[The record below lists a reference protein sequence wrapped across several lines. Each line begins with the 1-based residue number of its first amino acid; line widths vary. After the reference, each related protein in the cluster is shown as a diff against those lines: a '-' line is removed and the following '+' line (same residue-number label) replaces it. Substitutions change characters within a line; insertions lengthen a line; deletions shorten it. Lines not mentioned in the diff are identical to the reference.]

1 MSTLLPRVWR
11 GVVALGAIVT
21 LASGASGQEKK
32 PETGNQEEIR
42 ALLTL
47 TDEAATGKATN
58 SLALK
63 WEQQHFIKSH
73 GDKTYV
79 PFTVSLDAGA
89 FAAPTPVGLY
99 LRVAKRG
106 ELPPTA
112 EAAASKDAEKKKK
125 KDKKDDAKGTGS
137 QVDARQQYPFED
149 VFFIDIPAAV
159 AGQPQLLRRAF
170 AVSPGDYDIYV
181 ALKEKAAPGA
191 TASPKIGVL
200 KHELTVPSLD
210 GEFTTSSVITASKIE
225 VLQSELAPERQAENP
240 YTFSTIKIAPSL
252 DNKFKKTD
260 EFNVMFWIYG
270 AGADAAKKPNIE
282 VDYAFH
288 QKTADGEK
296 FFNKTE
302 PQIMNAETLP
312 PQFDVA
318 AGHQL
323 TGSLAVPLASFP
335 EGDFRLE
342 LKVSDK
348 VSGKSVT
355 RESTFSVAAQ

>member
-1 MSTLLPRVWR
+1 MSTLLRA
-11 GVVALGAIVT
+11 VVAVGAVV
-21 LASGASGQEKK
+21 AVAGGAFAQEKK

-42 ALLTL
+42 VLLTL
-47 TDEAATGKATN
+47 ADEAATGKAA
-58 SLALK
+58 SGVALK
-63 WEQQHFIKSH
+63 WEQHHFIKSH

-79 PFTVSLDAGA
+79 PFTVSVDPTA
-89 FAAPTPVGLY
+89 FPAPTPVGLY

-112 EAAASKDAEKKKK
+112 TAVAAKDADKKKK
-125 KDKKDDAKGTGS
+125 SKKGEEKGTGS
-137 QVDARQQYPFED
+137 QIDARHQYPFED
-149 VFFIDIPAAV
+149 VFFIDTPAPV

-170 AVSPGDYDIYV
+170 AVSPGDYDVYV
-181 ALKEKAAPGA
+181 ALKEKPVAGA

-200 KHELTVPSLD
+200 KYEITVPSLD
-210 GEFTTSSVITASKIE
+210 GELTTSSVITAARIDI
-225 VLQSELAPERQAENP
+225 LQTELPADRQSENP
-240 YTFSTIKIAPSL
+240 YTFGTIKISPSL

-260 EFNVMFWIYG
+260 EFNIMFWIYG
-270 AGADAAKKPNIE
+270 AAADAAKKPGIE
-282 VDYAFH
+282 VEYAFH

-302 PQIMNAETLP
+302 PQVMNAETLP
-312 PQFDVA
+312 PVFDLA

-342 LKVSDK
+342 LKITDK
-348 VSGKSVT
+348 ISGKTLT